1 MFVRYSRSGPV
12 SRGEKTL
19 QASTHCARP
28 ASSTAIERALTLKLK
43 WSILY
48 RRALVSRV
56 ASSPHRA
63 AINRRQKPLR
73 RVCARLV
80 RRQAKR
86 FAMMLTDCLSQQERR
101 VMTGSQGISRRQV
114 LTIAAGAAGA
124 SVTGAATVI
133 GTSTPAQAAKVSQA
147 SVKYQDTPKGEQR
160 CENCI
165 QFEAPSTC
173 KTVDGTVAAQ
183 GWCMVYAKKPA

>member
-12 SRGEKTL
+12 SRGGKTL

-43 WSILY
+43 WSILH

-80 RRQAKR
+80 RRHAKR

-124 SVTGAATVI
+124 SVTGAAAVI
-133 GTSTPAQAAKVSQA
+133 GTSTPAQAAKVSQN